1 MSAVHYWRRC
11 SSLIETVN
19 TQIDPD
25 LFKTC
30 ERAFLFELAKTVKIV
45 VERVGSLTQQEKAD
59 LASSLTFAIAAHL
72 SGSSFGGRVDGEEIY
87 PKLGF
92 SKGEADD
99 ALYFGRGCMLH
110 ELVPSVL
117 DELSTDQSSR
127 DA

>member
-1 MSAVHYWRRC
+1 MVVRRR
-11 SSLIETVN
+11 SSHIEIVN
-19 TQIDPD
+19 TRIDPK

-30 ERAFLFELAKTVKIV
+30 ERAFLIELAKTVKIV
-45 VERVGSLTQQEKAD
+45 VERVGSLTQQEKTD

-92 SKGEADD
+92 WKGEAED
-99 ALYFGRGCMLH
+99 ALFFGHGCMLH

-117 DELSTDQSSR
+117 DELSTNQNSR
-127 DA
+127 NA